1 MTYQPRT
8 YRNNTGSCD
17 LVSFSAAISQTDLFI
32 SADKD
37 LTKEAENS
45 IKRLRSDIEGYI
57 NLYPGFETT
66 LTPAG
71 SDNKAPSVIKKMI
84 KAAKSCNVGPMA
96 GIAGAIA
103 EGVGKDLLRF
113 SSQVIVENG
122 GDIFIASKEARIAGL
137 YAGRSKF
144 TNKIG
149 IRIEPGLTPCGI
161 CTSSATVGHSLSFG
175 KADAVVVLSRS
186 VALADCSATALC
198 NIISNK
204 DDVDKVISHGKQI
217 RGVNGILIVMGD
229 TLGAWGDVK
238 LVDI

>member
-1 MTYQPRT
+1 MYQPRL
-8 YRNNTGSCD
+8 YREHSNSLD
-17 LVSFSAAISQTDLFI
+17 LISFKVMVSETDLFI
-32 SADKD
+32 SADSD
-37 LTKEAENS
+37 LRTEARESILKIRKELDEYI
-45 IKRLRSDIEGYI
+45 IKRPEFKNSLEPIEMD
-57 NLYPGFETT
+57 EQTT
-66 LTPAG
+66 PT
-71 SDNKAPSVIKKMI
+71 IQKML
-84 KAAKSCNVGPMA
+84 KHSRECGVGPMA
-96 GIAGAIA
+96 SVAGAVS
-103 EGVGKDLLRF
+103 EFVGEYLLRF
-113 SSQVIVENG
+113 SKQIVVENG
-122 GDIFIASKEARIAGL
+122 GDIFLLSKDTRKIGVHAGVSKFSEKLILDIASEQ
-137 YAGRSKF
+137 
-144 TNKIG
+144 
-149 IRIEPGLTPCGI
+149 TPCGV